1 MPALTS
7 FSTPGFVDDLTGSGV
22 AAWSADVSAIFDRL
36 TDGSNPQFFNPLD
49 VTLAADA
56 ATKVVR
62 WGAFPRK
69 LSREVGQ
76 RRWKLAEERN
86 RQEEYCEWA
95 AERDRNGNIT
105 RAFFTTEVPT
115 YFHRLANDN
124 PDKLLEVYRTISDD
138 VRRSDILTASG
149 AYKPDNPWNR
159 RGAMHLIHP
168 SNTLSAAVILV
179 AEASVV
185 RTGDAGVITNAADLI
200 RCGINADK
208 DRNSDPAIAA
218 DVNALA
224 RTGAQITLADP
235 LGLYFDRLQT
245 AGWKAPGDVDP
256 AQFWTITRGADG
268 TAVRGVYAVPSS
280 FGFTVSDI
288 TINGQRIVS
297 PSQIAEHLTIKISGL
312 AHNIGVNAPI
322 TQPCGAQ
329 DGAGLESL
337 DDQAPPSMTELL
349 DASRRYRG

>member
-1 MPALTS
+1 MPPLTS
-7 FSTPGFVDDLTGSGV
+7 FSTPGFVDDLTSPGA
-22 AAWSADVSAIFDRL
+22 AAWSDDVKSIFDGL
-36 TDGSNPQFFNPLD
+36 TDGSHPQFFNPLG
-49 VTLAADA
+49 VTLSADA

-95 AERDRNGNIT
+95 AERDRKGNIT

-124 PDKLLEVYRTISDD
+124 PDKLLEVYKSISDN
-138 VRRSDILTASG
+138 VERSDILTPSG
-149 AYKPDNPWNR
+149 AYKPDNPFNR
-159 RGAMHLIHP
+159 LGAMHLIHP
-168 SNTLSAAVILV
+168 SNTLSAAVVLV
-179 AEASVV
+179 AQASVV
-185 RTGDAGVITNAADLI
+185 RTGDQGVITNSAALI

-208 DRNSDPAIAA
+208 DRNSDPAIVA

-235 LGLYFDRLQT
+235 LGLYIDRLQT

-256 AQFWTITRGADG
+256 AQFWTVTRGAEG
-268 TAVRGVYAVPSS
+268 TAVRGVYAVTDE
-280 FGFTVSDI
+280 FDFTVSDI
-288 TINGQRIVS
+288 TINGEPIVS

-312 AHNIGVNAPI
+312 AHNIGVSAPV
-322 TQPCGAQ
+322 TRPCGAE
-329 DGAGLESL
+329 DDAGLESL
-337 DDQAPPSMTELL
+337 GDQAPPTMTELL